1 MRGALAR
8 RHPPARSPAPRART
22 GCCLLVRSPRLDR
35 RRALE
40 KKTADTSCGP
50 RRGAAAER
58 PPGHARGHCLTPSV
72 RRADAR
78 IAVEPRRGG
87 KLAGPLRPYTA
98 IPTSQPSLAE
108 QRAWRSLAAAVDR
121 PGRSADAAE
130 TSEIEVGCSYRRRS
144 RPPPGKSGCEYA
156 TATRLVMP
164 RVGERERAP
173 ACALSTMRH
182 AGAVW
187 PERARPRPPIL

>member
-58 PPGHARGHCLTPSV
+58 PPGHARGHCLTTSV

-87 KLAGPLRPYTA
+87 KLAGPPRPYTA

-108 QRAWRSLAAAVDR
+108 QRAWRSLAAAVDG
-121 PGRSADAAE
+121 PGRSADAADE
-130 TSEIEVGCSYRRRS
+130 RDRGRMQLPATIEAPAGQVWMRVCDRHPSGDAPRGRARASPSMCSVDDAARRRS
-144 RPPPGKSGCEYA
+144 
-156 TATRLVMP
+156 L
-164 RVGERERAP
+164 
-173 ACALSTMRH
+173 
-182 AGAVW
+182 AG
-187 PERARPRPPIL
+187 ARPRPPIL